1 MITLYRIPGLGAGA
15 ADRIRRVSG
24 FAGPIETEY
33 CLYIGTS
40 TPLNQR
46 EFGLL
51 RRYLATSYLPEG
63 IGDRSHLAAC
73 KTVLEVGPRM
83 AFETVASS
91 TTVSMFHDC
100 GLAKVDRIERSIRI
114 GLPIGLTREEGDKF
128 LKPLFQRMFFDRM
141 TQERYYQPLESFD
154 GGRQPEP
161 VVWIPVAE
169 GGMAALREAGKRM
182 GLALDDQD
190 YDHFFSQF
198 HDRLH
203 YDPSDACMLFGANE
217 CSEHCSHAGVFGAQR
232 YIDGVPCE
240 QTLMEEARAAY
251 VANPGRAWPAGDEAS
266 IFRGLRPVLTL
277 VPEKPGGPSEY
288 VPQMVMFHPAI
299 SDESHCHPS
308 KVCPFWG
315 SATGV
320 ARVRDN
326 TAAGRGGTMGC
337 AWFGI
342 AVDNL
347 CIPDYLQQWEDPG
360 WRSVGAVSP
369 LEIAIEGRDGGW
381 YFGNALG
388 EPVLGGFFISLGLDP
403 GDGPRGYRKPIIF
416 TGGKSQIREEH
427 VEKHQPEP
435 GMELILIGGP
445 LDNVGY
451 GGGTRSSTSA
461 SVGDDL
467 ELAEEFDFNSV
478 QRGAPEM
485 QNRAIRV
492 IRALTEMGLE
502 TPVETLGDCGAGGIL
517 TKAAELAKRLLA
529 GVVDYLGLWLDFRA
543 APCSDR
549 TMSPSQLLN
558 AESQEKHI
566 LVCRPENRERI
577 LAVADRFSCPA
588 AVIGKFTGDGRL
600 VCYDSQTDTNVI
612 DMPMDVVFGSRP
624 QKRWDI
630 KRVTPIRHP
639 LRLPRGLTAKR
650 AADLVLR
657 HPTVASKKW
666 LTDHVDRSVGGRT
679 VQQSCVGPW
688 QLPVADYW
696 VHAENALDIVGTATA
711 QGVQPLAGLNSPA
724 AMARL
729 IVTEALLGLSCALV
743 SGLEDLTCEVNW
755 FADAK
760 AEGEGVGMDETAR
773 ALTKAEIDARI
784 RQAGGKDSVS
794 GHNLAIN
801 PEGVMVDVKWP
812 LTVVVTAAVQMPDMR
827 IKVTPLLEEDT
838 LIHVDFCPESK
849 PLGSSILAQVH
860 RQVGNDCPDF
870 DFGRVISYFH
880 AEQEILREG
889 LIASLHDISDGGLFT
904 TIAEMAFCSGVGLE
918 IETSGK
924 FGWLKH
930 YFSQVPGAVIGC
942 KAKDAAKI
950 CRRFQKVGVAAE
962 VVGKVRKSKTKPMIG
977 LSHNGR
983 RVLNEPMLELRA
995 AWLET
1000 SFRLDAIKTKPEC
1013 VAEEREALATLLA
1026 QPPYR
1031 LTYASPRSPQLGRK
1045 EIRFADRPGAAIV
1058 WAPGSNGD
1066 DELRNMAFVGGFRP
1080 FDIDVKDLAQ
1090 GKVGMDHCQL
1100 QLDAGGFSY
1109 LDEPF
1114 EAGVAW
1120 AATVEENERARE
1132 QDRAFRAREDTLI
1145 YSPCN
1150 AAQKDLLLGVTP
1162 FPELT
1167 REKRPRFLTN
1177 ESGVFESR
1185 FVTVEILPSPA
1196 VMFRDMEG
1204 SRLGIIVAHREGRLY
1219 CHDPAVLER
1228 ILADGLAPMRYI
1240 GPDGELATTY
1250 PFLPNGSPHAIAGL
1264 CTQDGRFVVTMPHIE
1279 RLFLDWQWPWMPRSW
1294 RRRGISPW
1302 LKCMENMYEWCL
1314 EHRS

>member
-1 MITLYRIPGLGAGA
+1 MLRQYRIPGLAQGAVE
-15 ADRIRRVSG
+15 RIRRISG
-24 FAGPIETEY
+24 FDGPIETEH

-40 TPLNQR
+40 APLDQR
-46 EFGLL
+46 EFGVL
-51 RRYLATSYLPEG
+51 RRYLATSYMPAG
-63 IGDRSHLAAC
+63 IGDESRLGAC

-91 TTVSMFHDC
+91 TTVSMFRDC
-100 GLAKVDRIERSIRI
+100 GIRQIERIERSVRI
-114 GLPIGLTREEGDKF
+114 GLPVELTSDEGDKF
-128 LKPLFQRMFFDRM
+128 LKPLFQRMFFDKM
-141 TQERYYQPLESFD
+141 TQERYHQPLESFD
-154 GGRQPEP
+154 GGRQPDP

-203 YDPSDACMLFGANE
+203 YDPSDACWLFCANE

-240 QTLMEEARAAY
+240 RTLMEEARAAFM
-251 VANPGRAWPAGDEAS
+251 ANPGRAWPAGDEAS

-277 VPEKPGGPSEY
+277 VPERPGEPSEY
-288 VPQMVMFHPAI
+288 VPQMVMYHPAI

-315 SATGV
+315 AATGP

-326 TAAGRGGTMGC
+326 TAAGRGGIMGC

-342 AVDNL
+342 AVGNL
-347 CIPDYLQQWEDPG
+347 CIPGYEQQWEEVG
-360 WRSVGAVSP
+360 WRPVGAVPP
-369 LEIAIEGRDGGW
+369 LDIAIEGRDGAW
-381 YFGNALG
+381 FMENANG
-388 EPVLGGFFISLGLDP
+388 EPGLGGFFIALGLDP
-403 GDGPRGYRKPIIF
+403 GDGYRSYYKPIIF
-416 TGGKSQIREEH
+416 TGGKSQIRDEH
-427 VEKHQPEP
+427 VEKHEP
-435 GMELILIGGP
+435 QAGMDLILIGGP

-461 SVGDDL
+461 SLGDDL
-467 ELAEEFDFNSV
+467 GQAEELDFNSV
-478 QRGAPEM
+478 QRAAPVM
-485 QNRAIRV
+485 QNSGERL
-492 IRALTEMGLE
+492 IRALVEMGLINPIE
-502 TPVETLGDCGAGGIL
+502 TIGDCGAGGIL
-517 TKAAELAKRLLA
+517 TKAAELAMHT
-529 GVVDYLGLWLDFRA
+529 GLWLDYRA

-558 AESQEKHI
+558 AESQEKYLFASWPKH
-566 LVCRPENRERI
+566 REQI

-588 AVIGKFTGDGRL
+588 TPIGRFTGDGRL
-600 VCYDSQTDTNVI
+600 VCYDSQTGENVI
-612 DMPMDVVFGSRP
+612 DMPMDVVFGARP
-624 QKRWDI
+624 KKRWDI
-630 KRVTPIRHP
+630 KSVTPVRHP
-639 LRLPRGLTAKR
+639 LRLPRRLSAKR
-650 AADLVLR
+650 AAELVLR
-657 HPTVASKKW
+657 HPTVAAKKW

-688 QLPVADYW
+688 QIPVADYW
-696 VHAENALDIVGTATA
+696 VHAESILDTVGTATA

-729 IVTEALLGLSCALV
+729 IVTEALLGLSCCLI
-743 SGLEDLTCEVNW
+743 SSLEDLTCEVNW

-760 AEGEGVGMDETAR
+760 APGEGLAMDLTAK
-773 ALTKAEIDARI
+773 ALTEAEIKARI

-794 GHNLAIN
+794 GHNLAIS
-801 PEGVMVDVKWP
+801 PEGAMVDVRWP

-827 IKVTPLLEEDT
+827 IKVTPLLEENT

-880 AEQEILREG
+880 AEQEMLREG
-889 LIASLHDISDGGLFT
+889 LISSLHDISDGGLFT
-904 TIAEMAFCSGVGLE
+904 TIAEVAFCSGVGLDVT
-918 IETSGK
+918 TSGK
-924 FGWLKH
+924 FGWMRH

-950 CRRFQKVGVAAE
+950 CRRFRKADVYAS
-962 VVGKVRKSKTKPMIG
+962 VVGKVRKSKTKPMIQIR
-977 LSHNGR
+977 HNGR
-983 RVLNEPMLELRA
+983 PVLSEPMLELRS

-1013 VAEEREALATLLA
+1013 VAQERESLATLLTP
-1026 QPPYR
+1026 PPYK
-1031 LTYASPRSPQLGRK
+1031 LTFVPPRSPRLGRK
-1045 EIRFADRPGAAIV
+1045 EIRFPDRPGAAIV

-1066 DELRNMAFVGGFRP
+1066 DELRNMAYVGGFRP

-1090 GKVGMDHCQL
+1090 GKMGMEHCQL

-1132 QDRAFRAREDTLI
+1132 QDREFRAREDTLK

-1150 AAQKDLLLGVTP
+1150 AAQKDLLLGVEP
-1162 FPELT
+1162 FPELP

-1196 VMFRDMEG
+1196 VMFRGMEG
-1204 SRLGIIVAHREGRLY
+1204 SRIGIITAHKEGRLY

-1250 PFLPNGSPHAIAGL
+1250 PFLPNGSPHAIAGV
-1264 CTQDGRFVVTMPHIE
+1264 CSPDGRFVATMPHIE

-1314 EHRS
+1314 EHRSSTR